1 MIKTLVLCD
10 VCERPLP
17 IEDGNTVKLHRTK
30 EWDTRILFPHLCECC
45 ALKIDNAL
53 LKMKEGVTYKREILN
68 RNAKINEER
77 RKKLNSK
84 G

>member
-1 MIKTLVLCD
+1 MIKTLVICD

-17 IEDGNTVKLHRTK
+17 IEDNTVKLHVTK
-30 EWDTRILFPHLCECC
+30 EWDTRILFPHMCESC
-45 ALKIDNAL
+45 AKKIDDAL
-53 LKMKEGVTYKREILN
+53 LRVKEGITPKRELMN
-68 RNAKINEER
+68 RMAKLNEER